1 MPATVHLNMIKEKHK
16 TMINGFTFK
25 SWPLISNVLLV
36 LTGNYI
42 SISISLPLYQWTM
55 AYLKP
60 PIPLPHPLLLVDDL
74 IHPSQLQKFAEKN
87 TNHPKRTPSIFPHI
101 SYPFE
106 SILFIFSLGTLDV
119 LSVLLAHTN
128 ASTCAVGANPSCR
141 LKDTAITP
149 SFSWT
154 MIFFSLLDHSYQQHN
169 LLFILLC

>member
-101 SYPFE
+101 VH
-106 SILFIFSLGTLDV
+106 L
-119 LSVLLAHTN
+119 LSWYFG
-128 ASTCAVGANPSCR
+128 CAVRALSSHQCLYLCR
-141 LKDTAITP
+141 GCQ
-149 SFSWT
+149 
-154 MIFFSLLDHSYQQHN
+154 SLLSAQRHCNYP
-169 LLFILLC
+169 LFFLNHDFLFSVRSFLSTT

>member
-101 SYPFE
+101 VH
-106 SILFIFSLGTLDV
+106 L
-119 LSVLLAHTN
+119 LSWYFGCAVVLLAHTN